1 MDLYIERVDK
11 KGGHPILLAEGTT
24 SLGRH
29 QRNTIVLQ
37 ADDRCVSGYH
47 AIIYVTPDKLLL
59 QDMQSTNGTFVNGA
73 KIQDERAIKE
83 GDEIGLGMSGPR
95 FRVIRGGGVD
105 SNGAGV
111 DTAPKR
117 HDTGVAQ
124 LSAKPASST
133 AAIKKPVNGNQPAA
147 STAAVKSDR
156 YADPAVTMKK
166 PVALK
171 NIIAAGIAAVMLT
184 ALVLVISFTSG
195 NTGKAKPSSSPSPKF
210 VFTPGETSSGNID
223 EDHNI
228 GRTGMSNRSVIEERI
243 DAILRR
249 FGERDYQIPP
259 EMIARVEFYI
269 ARETGP
275 RRRTVAM
282 YMERRKQYF
291 PMFQR
296 IFTEKNIP
304 IDLAYV
310 SIVESGLDPHALSH
324 AGAKGIWQF
333 MPRTARAY
341 GLEVSAHRDDRTDPE
356 KSTYAAAA
364 YFRHL
369 IAIFGSRS
377 SVMLCMAAY
386 NAGETRIINALKR
399 IEDPV
404 NNRDFW
410 YLYRRK
416 WLAEETNEYIPQIL
430 ALIIISEHMAE
441 YGFE

>member
-1 MDLYIERVDK
+1 MDFYIERLDK
-11 KGGHPILLAEGTT
+11 KGEPPILLAAGTV

-29 QRNTIVLQ
+29 SRNTIALS
-37 ADDRCVSGYH
+37 AEDKCVSGYH
-47 AIIYVTPDKLLL
+47 ALIYVSPGKLLL
-59 QDMQSTNGTFVNGA
+59 QDMQSTNGTYVNGS
-73 KIQDERAIKE
+73 KIQEERTIKE
-83 GDEIGLGMSGPR
+83 GDEIGLGMTGPR
-95 FRVIRGGGVD
+95 FRVIRGA
-105 SNGAGV
+105 NV

-117 HDTGVAQ
+117 QDINVSQ
-124 LSAKPASST
+124 IPVKPIT
-133 AAIKKPVNGNQPAA
+133 QTTTIKKSANDNPSVTQ
-147 STAAVKSDR
+147 TIAVKKS
-156 YADPAVTMKK
+156 AVPKH
-166 PVALK
+166 
-171 NIIAAGIAAVMLT
+171 IISIGIAAAVLT
-184 ALVLVISFTSG
+184 ALIFVISFTSG
-195 NTGKAKPSSSPSPKF
+195 NTGKTKPSSSASPRF
-210 VFTPGETSSGNID
+210 NFTPAEHSSNNID
-223 EDHNI
+223 DDLDDI
-228 GRTGMSNRSVIEERI
+228 GRGGASAGRSVTEERI

-259 EMIARVEFYI
+259 EMVARVEFYI
-269 ARETGP
+269 AREIGP

-282 YMERRKQYF
+282 FMERRKQYF
-291 PMFQR
+291 PMIQR
-296 IFTEKNIP
+296 VFAEKNIP
-304 IDLAYV
+304 LDLAYV
-310 SIVESGLDPHALSH
+310 SIVESGLDPQALSH

-333 MPRTARAY
+333 MPKTARAY
-341 GLEVSAHRDDRTDPE
+341 GLEVSSHRDDRTDPE

-399 IEDPV
+399 IEDPM

-430 ALIIISEHMAE
+430 ALIIISEHMEE

>member
-1 MDLYIERVDK
+1 MDFYIERLDK
-11 KGGHPILLAEGTT
+11 KGESPILLAVGTV

-29 QRNTIVLQ
+29 SRNTI
-37 ADDRCVSGYH
+37 AFSSEDKCVSGYH
-47 AIIYVTPDKLLL
+47 ALIYVSSDKLLL
-59 QDMQSTNGTFVNGA
+59 QDMQSTNGTFVNGS
-73 KIQDERAIKE
+73 KIQDERTVKE
-83 GDEIGLGMSGPR
+83 GDEIGLGISGPR
-95 FRVIRGGGVD
+95 FRVIRRSAAENNSTGID
-105 SNGAGV
+105 R
-111 DTAPKR
+111 PK
-117 HDTGVAQ
+117 HNDNVAAQ
-124 LSAKPASST
+124 
-133 AAIKKPVNGNQPAA
+133 KPVNDNRPITSTTTIKTTGSNNSPAA
-147 STAAVKSDR
+147 QTITAKKSAVSKHIITGS
-156 YADPAVTMKK
+156 
-166 PVALK
+166 
-171 NIIAAGIAAVMLT
+171 IAALMLIALIF
-184 ALVLVISFTSG
+184 VISFTSG
-195 NTGKAKPSSSPSPKF
+195 NTGKTKPASSQPSTSPRF
-210 VFTPGETSSGNID
+210 NFTPGESSSNNIDYDFDDIGRADVSSG
-223 EDHNI
+223 
-228 GRTGMSNRSVIEERI
+228 RSVVEARI

-259 EMIARVEFYI
+259 EMVARVEFYI

-282 YMERRKQYF
+282 FMERRKQYF
-291 PMFQR
+291 PMIQR

-304 IDLAYV
+304 LDLAYV
-310 SIVESGLDPHALSH
+310 SIVESGLDPYALSH

-399 IEDPV
+399 IEDPM

-430 ALIIISEHMAE
+430 ALIIISEHMEE